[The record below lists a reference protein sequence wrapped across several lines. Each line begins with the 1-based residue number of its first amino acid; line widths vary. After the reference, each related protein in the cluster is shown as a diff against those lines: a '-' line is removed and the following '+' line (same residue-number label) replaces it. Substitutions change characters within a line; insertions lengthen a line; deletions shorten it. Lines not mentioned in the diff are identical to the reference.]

1 MPFTNFNKGGVYI
14 NDKIIKFLDSIP
26 NNTEHFDIIKITH
39 IKSYRIIKL
48 LDMHTLVIK
57 YIKFKKLY
65 QINEDGDYIK
75 NKFILDDVLKCL
87 FEFTENDDDKYVNF
101 HNLFYHIQ
109 DRVIKKCTTYYEID
123 DCDY

>member
-26 NNTEHFDIIKITH
+26 NNTEHFDIIKITN
-39 IKSYRIIKL
+39 IKSHGIIKL
-48 LDMHTLVIK
+48 LDIHMIVIN

-65 QINEDGDYIK
+65 QLNEDGDYIK

-87 FEFTENDDDKYVNF
+87 FEFTEDDDDNCVNF
-101 HNLFYHIQ
+101 YNLLYHITS
-109 DRVIKKCTTYYEID
+109 RVTMKCTTYYEID